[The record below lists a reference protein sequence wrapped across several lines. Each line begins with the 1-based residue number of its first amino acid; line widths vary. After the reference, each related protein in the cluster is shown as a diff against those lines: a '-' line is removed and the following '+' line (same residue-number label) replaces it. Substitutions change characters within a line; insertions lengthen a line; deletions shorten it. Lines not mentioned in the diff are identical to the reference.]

1 MNEKILLR
9 VEGMDC
15 ANCAQTITRAL
26 NKSGLKDVEVS
37 FTTGEVTFDVV
48 EPEKIDGAVA
58 DIHSLGYKVRSR
70 SDADEHPDVDEHD
83 HLAHYD
89 KHLEKRFL
97 VSAVCTAPLLLHM
110 VFPWGL
116 LHNAWFQFA
125 LTLPVMFIG
134 WEHFGK
140 SAWKSLRAGFP
151 NMDVLISIGS
161 TSAFLYSIAG
171 MYMYMGQPGAEKYL
185 FFETA
190 ASIITLVLLGNLIEQ
205 RSVRQTTTAIRE
217 LSQLQAQKARRITL
231 EGGNEILEEFPVS
244 EIQRGDILQVNSGD
258 KIPLDGKILSGRGV
272 IDESVI
278 TGESIPVIKS
288 TGDQVTGSTIL
299 ADGNFRMV
307 VENTGNETTLA
318 RIIELVKSAQHSKPP
333 IQKLG
338 DKISAIFVP
347 TVVGIS
353 LLTFLISYFPAGLS
367 LKDSLM
373 HSIAVLVISC
383 PCAMGLATPTAVM
396 AGLGRAAR
404 NGILIKGAHTLE
416 TFSSIKTIVFDK
428 TGTLTTGR
436 FRISRIN
443 TSEDPQYIRSLIYNL
458 EQYSSHPIA
467 KSLVKELEAFRD
479 TAFAI
484 TWKSIE
490 EDKGLGIN
498 ATDSDNNLFSLGS
511 FQMVKH
517 FHDDHSHNL
526 YLLRNNE
533 LIATVDIDDEIREGA
548 SQLVSVLLSKGI
560 TPVLLSGD
568 LKANCEKVARAT
580 GIKEV
585 YYEQLPGQKLEII
598 SRLSRNGNTAMVGD
612 GINDAPAL
620 SKANLGISFG
630 NATHTAISSAQV
642 VLLQHQDLMILLRA
656 MEIGRMTYTTIR
668 QNLFWAFFYNVIAIP
683 VAAFGYLSPM
693 VGAFS
698 MAFSD
703 VVVIGNSLRLKIRNI
718 RNR

>member
-1 MNEKILLR
+1 
-9 VEGMDC
+9 
-15 ANCAQTITRAL
+15 
-26 NKSGLKDVEVS
+26 
-37 FTTGEVTFDVV
+37 
-48 EPEKIDGAVA
+48 
-58 DIHSLGYKVRSR
+58 
-70 SDADEHPDVDEHD
+70 
-83 HLAHYD
+83 
-89 KHLEKRFL
+89 
-97 VSAVCTAPLLLHM
+97 
-110 VFPWGL
+110 
-116 LHNAWFQFA
+116 
-125 LTLPVMFIG
+125 
-134 WEHFGK
+134 
-140 SAWKSLRAGFP
+140 
-151 NMDVLISIGS
+151 
-161 TSAFLYSIAG
+161 
-171 MYMYMGQPGAEKYL
+171 
-185 FFETA
+185 
-190 ASIITLVLLGNLIEQ
+190 
-205 RSVRQTTTAIRE
+205 
-217 LSQLQAQKARRITL
+217 
-231 EGGNEILEEFPVS
+231 
-244 EIQRGDILQVNSGD
+244 
-258 KIPLDGKILSGRGV
+258 
-272 IDESVI
+272 
-278 TGESIPVIKS
+278 
-288 TGDQVTGSTIL
+288 
-299 ADGNFRMV
+299 
-307 VENTGNETTLA
+307 
-318 RIIELVKSAQHSKPP
+318 
-333 IQKLG
+333 
-338 DKISAIFVP
+338 
-347 TVVGIS
+347 
-353 LLTFLISYFPAGLS
+353 
-367 LKDSLM
+367 
-373 HSIAVLVISC
+373 
-383 PCAMGLATPTAVM
+383 
-396 AGLGRAAR
+396 
-404 NGILIKGAHTLE
+404 
-416 TFSSIKTIVFDK
+416 FSSIKTIVFDK

-656 MEIGRMTYTTIR
+656 LEIGRMTYTTIR

>member
-70 SDADEHPDVDEHD
+70 SDADEHPDVDAHG

-110 VFPWGL
+110 IFPWGL

-278 TGESIPVIKS
+278 TGESVPVIKS
-288 TGDQVTGSTIL
+288 TGAQVTGSTIL
-299 ADGNFRMV
+299 ADGKFRMV
-307 VENTGNETTLA
+307 VENTGTETTLA

-416 TFSSIKTIVFDK
+416 TF
-428 TGTLTTGR
+428 
-436 FRISRIN
+436 
-443 TSEDPQYIRSLIYNL
+443 
-458 EQYSSHPIA
+458 
-467 KSLVKELEAFRD
+467 
-479 TAFAI
+479 
-484 TWKSIE
+484 
-490 EDKGLGIN
+490 
-498 ATDSDNNLFSLGS
+498 
-511 FQMVKH
+511 
-517 FHDDHSHNL
+517 
-526 YLLRNNE
+526 
-533 LIATVDIDDEIREGA
+533 
-548 SQLVSVLLSKGI
+548 
-560 TPVLLSGD
+560 
-568 LKANCEKVARAT
+568 
-580 GIKEV
+580 
-585 YYEQLPGQKLEII
+585 
-598 SRLSRNGNTAMVGD
+598 
-612 GINDAPAL
+612 
-620 SKANLGISFG
+620 
-630 NATHTAISSAQV
+630 
-642 VLLQHQDLMILLRA
+642 
-656 MEIGRMTYTTIR
+656 
-668 QNLFWAFFYNVIAIP
+668 
-683 VAAFGYLSPM
+683 
-693 VGAFS
+693 
-698 MAFSD
+698 
-703 VVVIGNSLRLKIRNI
+703 
-718 RNR
+718 